1 MKVLLDAVDSWNT
14 DIVLTQDE
22 EDDTDSASAEDS
34 VKEWIKL
41 ILLGNSGTQMIV
53 ASKQRV
59 DCTCPWCDLG
69 VGKTSIMV
77 RFDTKKFPESTISTT
92 GFVKGE

>member
-14 DIVLTQDE
+14 DIALTQDE
-22 EDDTDSASAEDS
+22 EEDTDSASAEDS

-53 ASKQRV
+53 ASK
-59 DCTCPWCDLG
+59 
-69 VGKTSIMV
+69 
-77 RFDTKKFPESTISTT
+77 
-92 GFVKGE
+92 